1 MNFFLLVDALKHIM
15 SFLPS
20 PCTRKKKAHHVTK
33 IEYYYFLTQKYLAT
47 SSPNLDPKI
56 KYNKNNNSW
65 FTII

>member
-1 MNFFLLVDALKHIM
+1 MLSNT
-15 SFLPS
+15 SCPP

-33 IEYYYFLTQKYLAT
+33 KEYYFSPQIYLAT

-56 KYNKNNNSW
+56 KSNKNNNSW

>member
-1 MNFFLLVDALKHIM
+1 MLSNT
-15 SFLPS
+15 SCPS
-20 PCTRKKKAHHVTK
+20 PCTRKKKKAHHVTK
-33 IEYYYFLTQKYLAT
+33 KEYYFSTQKYWAT